1 MRLATVGIAARVRG
15 GRTDGWTCSAA
26 VDRHRR
32 LNPPVLATSRLRLR
46 PLRADDLDV
55 FAAIWADP
63 RVTNYIGGTPRP
75 RADVWLRMLATEGH
89 WRWLGYGY
97 WGVERDGTLIGNAGF
112 ANFHRP
118 IDPPLDAP
126 EAGWAFAADH
136 WGQGYASEVLAA
148 MVAWADAQGWPRT
161 VAIID
166 PGNAASRRVAARCGF
181 RHLRDAMFSA
191 TPTGIFERSA
201 HAHPRAA

>member
-1 MRLATVGIAARVRG
+1 MRLATLRLAARFCSRVGDRRVR
-15 GRTDGWTCSAA
+15 SPA

-32 LNPPVLATSRLRLR
+32 LTPPTIETPRLRLR
-46 PLRADDLDV
+46 PLRGDDLDA

-63 RVTNYIGGTPRP
+63 RVTSFIGGTPRP

-97 WGVERDGTLIGNAGF
+97 WIVERDGELIGNAGF
-112 ANFHRP
+112 ADFKRDIVP
-118 IDPPLDAP
+118 ALDAP
-126 EAGWAFAADH
+126 EVGWAYAADH

-148 MVAWADAQGWPRT
+148 MVAWADAQRWTKT

-166 PGNAASRRVAARCGF
+166 PGNAASARVAEKMGYSQQHTAQFNGAVTRVYARAQAG
-181 RHLRDAMFSA
+181 
-191 TPTGIFERSA
+191 
-201 HAHPRAA
+201 